1 MSRRIHIV
9 PDVHGRPFWK
19 DVLTAS
25 GDNPVVFLGDYLDAY
40 PNDVIFHDLTKEGII
55 ASFEDIIRFKQ
66 ENSGRVTLLLG
77 NHDCEYMY
85 GRDVCDCRTD
95 NDHYDE
101 IQALFRTNKDL
112 FQVAAE
118 FFLRGRRFVFTH
130 AGIHPEWMD
139 RHVPGWTIENMVAE
153 LNELNRQALAT
164 DFPEET
170 DFARALAEADPER
183 GGTDDFASPIWADA
197 ERLNAGHHLADIVQ
211 VVGHTGIPPGDP
223 VITKDVLY
231 TDCRQVLTLSERGV
245 LRTLDRRKCVS
256 RDRDPFD
263 PELPDWRDRE
273 LFNLD
278 CFERPYCRS
287 CGSRNIYIRAGMM
300 ADHWYCTDCGK
311 DQIL

>member
-1 MSRRIHIV
+1 MSRRIYIV

-19 DVLTAS
+19 DVLAAS
-25 GDNPVVFLGDYLDAY
+25 GNNPVVFLGDYLDAY
-40 PNDVIFHDLTKEGII
+40 PRDVIYHDLTKESVI

-66 ENSGRVTLLLG
+66 ENPGRVTLLLG
-77 NHDCEYMY
+77 NHDCEYLY
-85 GRDVCDCRTD
+85 GREVCDCRTD

-112 FQVAAE
+112 FRLAAE
-118 FFLRGRRFVFTH
+118 FILCGKRYVFTH

-139 RHVPGWTIENMVAE
+139 RHVPGWAIENMVAK

-164 DFPEET
+164 EYPEET
-170 DFARALAEADPER
+170 AFANALAETDPER
-183 GGTDDFASPIWADA
+183 GGTADFASPIWADA
-197 ERLNAGHHLADIVQ
+197 ERIHAGQPLADVIQ
-211 VVGHTGIPPGDP
+211 VVGHTGIPIGRP
-223 VITKDVLY
+223 VITDNVLY

-245 LRTLDRRKCVS
+245 LRTLDGKKCVNWE
-256 RDRDPFD
+256 RDPFD